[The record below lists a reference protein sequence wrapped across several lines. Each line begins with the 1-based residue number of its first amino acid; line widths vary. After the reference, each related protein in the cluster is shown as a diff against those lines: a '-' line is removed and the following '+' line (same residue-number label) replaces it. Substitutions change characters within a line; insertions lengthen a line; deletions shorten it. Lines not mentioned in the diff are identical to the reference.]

1 MEQGSYTLMAWYL
14 IHNDRKEALG
24 IGPEMNSFIDNHKE
38 SLRMTF
44 TNLQPRVHRFSD
56 LAARVIDTDLTE
68 LWMKGIKAVL
78 SLLIL
83 TILIALTGGVIKT
96 FMDIGLMF
104 NAPVEVGL
112 RQIIVDTLILLAVVE
127 VFKTTVTYFSEGRV
141 KVTFIV
147 DTILVVMLTE
157 IISLWFKEA
166 DQVKMLLLGA
176 ILLTLGAVRV
186 VAVRCSPA
194 YGDATV
200 KGTVCG
206 REEF

>member
-1 MEQGSYTLMAWYL
+1 
-14 IHNDRKEALG
+14 
-24 IGPEMNSFIDNHKE
+24 
-38 SLRMTF
+38 MTF
-44 TNLQPRVHRFSD
+44 TNLQPRMYRFSD
-56 LAARVIDTDLTE
+56 LAGRVMNTDLTD
-68 LWMKGIKAVL
+68 LWVKGIKGVL

-96 FMDIGLMF
+96 FLDIGLMF
-104 NAPVEVGL
+104 NAPVEVAL

-166 DQVKMLLLGA
+166 DQVKLLLLGA

-194 YGDATV
+194 HGDGPA
-200 KGTVCG
+200 KSSACG
-206 REEF
+206 REEFWGAAS

>member
-1 MEQGSYTLMAWYL
+1 
-14 IHNDRKEALG
+14 
-24 IGPEMNSFIDNHKE
+24 
-38 SLRMTF
+38 MTF
-44 TNLQPRVHRFSD
+44 TSIQPRLHRFSD
-56 LAARVIDTDLTE
+56 FAGRIIETDFTE
-68 LWMKGIKAVL
+68 LWIKGIKGVL

-96 FMDIGLMF
+96 FLDIGLMF

-127 VFKTTVTYFSEGRV
+127 VFKTTLTYFSEGRV

-166 DQVKMLLLGA
+166 DQMKLLLLGA
-176 ILLTLGAVRV
+176 ILLTLGAVRI

-194 YGDATV
+194 YGDGNV
-200 KGTVCG
+200 RGPMCS
-206 REEF
+206 RDDF

>member
-1 MEQGSYTLMAWYL
+1 
-14 IHNDRKEALG
+14 
-24 IGPEMNSFIDNHKE
+24 
-38 SLRMTF
+38 MTF

-56 LAARVIDTDLTE
+56 LVGRVIETDLTE
-68 LWMKGIKAVL
+68 LWMKGIKGVL

-96 FMDIGLMF
+96 FMDIALMF

-166 DQVKMLLLGA
+166 DQVKLLLLGA

-194 YGDATV
+194 YGDGPA
-200 KGTVCG
+200 KGSVCG

>member
-1 MEQGSYTLMAWYL
+1 MKRIT
-14 IHNDRKEALG
+14 HNNKE
-24 IGPEMNSFIDNHKE
+24 F
-38 SLRMTF
+38 LRMTF
-44 TNLQPRVHRFSD
+44 TSLQPRVHRLSD
-56 LAARVIDTDLTE
+56 LVGRVIDMDLTE
-68 LWMKGIKAVL
+68 LWMKGIKSVL

-96 FMDIGLMF
+96 FLDIRMLFG
-104 NAPVEVGL
+104 AAVEVGL

-166 DQVKMLLLGA
+166 DQERLLLLGA
-176 ILLTLGAVRV
+176 ILLALGAIRV

-194 YGDATV
+194 SGEETG
-200 KGTVCG
+200 KEIGCG
-206 REEF
+206 EGF